1 MKIPETWKRL
11 MEKQC
16 EFVACSMVNETK
28 ACEFGDNDEGKILD
42 LEGGEICHYRYL
54 LQLCSLVLGKRYES
68 FEHLSETISWLYS
81 ETEIETSKQLPL
93 WKSSQSRTFEEGGYT
108 FLRSKNGKIV
118 IGIDHAP
125 LGFGS
130 IAAHGHADALSFQ
143 LYVDGN
149 CILGDPGTYIYHC
162 NIQKRDEY
170 RRSCNHNTVWS
181 MNQEQS
187 QMMGAFLWGKKAD
200 AKLLKSDLM
209 ENQDFLLAEC
219 VWQNGNKHSRS
230 FCFNKADKLVIEDDM
245 ATTSDSYATLV
256 LHPACQVKVENGKAV
271 IQRGAITVCIET
283 NIEPTI
289 EKCWYS
295 EEYGKEN
302 ETHKL
307 CYPLN
312 DNKLKTTIWIEK
324 Y

>member
-1 MKIPETWKRL
+1 
-11 MEKQC
+11 
-16 EFVACSMVNETK
+16 
-28 ACEFGDNDEGKILD
+28 
-42 LEGGEICHYRYL
+42 
-54 LQLCSLVLGKRYES
+54 
-68 FEHLSETISWLYS
+68 
-81 ETEIETSKQLPL
+81 
-93 WKSSQSRTFEEGGYT
+93 
-108 FLRSKNGKIV
+108 
-118 IGIDHAP
+118 
-125 LGFGS
+125 
-130 IAAHGHADALSFQ
+130 
-143 LYVDGN
+143 
-149 CILGDPGTYIYHC
+149 
-162 NIQKRDEY
+162 
-170 RRSCNHNTVWS
+170 

-200 AKLLKSDLM
+200 TNLLKSDLT